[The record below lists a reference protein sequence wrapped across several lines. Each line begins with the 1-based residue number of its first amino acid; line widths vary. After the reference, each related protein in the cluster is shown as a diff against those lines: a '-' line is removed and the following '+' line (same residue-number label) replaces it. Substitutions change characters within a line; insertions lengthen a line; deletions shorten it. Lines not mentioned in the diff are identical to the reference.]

1 MDAVQV
7 FSATAHCHDLP
18 ELVDRVDG
26 EISLAIPTGDL
37 DRIALAVAARRQPGA
52 VLQEKIDGC
61 WCVMQLNDQA
71 RVASV
76 TSRSGLHLRVAV
88 AWLGEQLPKQ
98 LAGLALIGEVEA
110 GTHWS
115 SLERQAEAAAA
126 AEPGDVRIPRLH
138 LYAAMSRAGDELL
151 SPDRVR
157 KLGRW
162 ISHPRL
168 IPIREAAPG
177 EDWASFT
184 RSVMAAGGEGVVIRE
199 ASGRCW
205 RAKPTTTIDRY
216 ASKVYEAP
224 DRNGELRT
232 FVALSAYVGRKW
244 KIIQTVLAPEEMP
257 ASKLRNRVVVILG
270 ASLDPKTGVMRH
282 ARIAQIREE
291 GDKTALDCTLF

>member
-1 MDAVQV
+1 MDITQAYY
-7 FSATAHCHDLP
+7 ATAHCLDLV
-18 ELVDRVDG
+18 ELVDKVDG

-37 DRIALAVAARRQPGA
+37 DRIALAVAARRRPGDI
-52 VLQEKIDGC
+52 LQEKIDGC
-61 WCVMQLNDQA
+61 WCAMQLSGEA

-98 LAGLALIGEVEA
+98 LAGMTLIGEVEA

-115 SLERQAEAAAA
+115 SLGRQAEAAAA
-126 AEPGDVRIPRLH
+126 AGLGDTRIPRFH
-138 LYAAMSRAGDELL
+138 LYGALSSAGELL
-151 SPDRVR
+151 NPDRVR

-168 IPIREAAPG
+168 FPIHEATPREG
-177 EDWASFT
+177 WASFVY
-184 RSVMAAGGEGVVIRE
+184 SVIAAGGEGVVIRE
-199 ASGRCW
+199 SGGQCW
-205 RAKPTTTIDRY
+205 RAKPATTIDRY

-244 KIIQTVLAPEEMP
+244 KIIQTVLAPEGMP
-257 ASKLRNRVVVILG
+257 ASKLRNRVVVVLG
-270 ASLDPKTGVMRH
+270 ACLDPQTGVVRH